1 MNSKLK
7 TSFASVIALS
17 LFGVAVP
24 ALAQNHSW
32 RWPLYVRVED
42 ANGVVT
48 TGQPRPAAW
57 NSAGEYQNYGPDNL
71 YLHPGHDL
79 RGNVGDPALIPTDS
93 TLERVFLDHT
103 SCEPQPDN
111 GWTGSSCRLWF
122 RAKEQNGRYLYY
134 VSHVDFSKSA
144 MAPGRHVA
152 TEIRQQVQDVEAAT
166 RAGTTLPESQRSVNA
181 GQMLS
186 TLAEFGEEWHHLHVG
201 IFDTQSQYRMQNT
214 ITFFE
219 QAPAGQNGESLVI
232 VDDEP
237 PVVADIALH
246 ADQSST
252 DALESGVCGAE
263 VRRAVDIKSNIFDT
277 FYTTGNFADFPRKND
292 LNPNTGI
299 RKADYT
305 IRRVADGSIRKSG
318 TWFDIAATPIL
329 CTPGTTTGR
338 GCLLAT
344 DPSPTISGFLDRMGL
359 EEGAPSPGLTVIE
372 QLFDI
377 GGSVSDYS
385 ASGNEKYI
393 HILTNENGVNGF
405 WDAAAE
411 DNGRY
416 EITVRAE
423 DFSGRTAARSMFVT
437 VHQPNTTLDTN
448 APGMGDAY
456 VRDRQGDVGAIPSN
470 AGGEPFWES
479 PDIFVVPLGT
489 QVDVNGAA
497 VQSQVT
503 ANSEYHVYVRVNND
517 GCREIS
523 GLRAQVRS
531 ANPSAIVTDWK
542 PIVTYDQNATTWS
555 VAPGQKQ
562 LLGPFYWKPTPEEAA
577 MDGHRCLLAAVSSDQ
592 DRAPEGNLEFDAPAS
607 NNVAQRNLRVT
618 GCLFQLPNP
627 TSANGTVDLRIVTD
641 APVESAN
648 NQVALVLPHI
658 PAWYAAWQGNPQF
671 TVTSDGTTMRV
682 QLHVRDV
689 TLPTVTLLSG
699 AVLDLTFDL
708 QLSTTTARKVSLEP
722 RFNNM
727 AQSGFTCFGSG
738 NEVPK

>member
-7 TSFASVIALS
+7 TSFAAVIAVA
-17 LFGVAVP
+17 LFGVSVP
-24 ALAQNHSW
+24 ALAQNHTW

-42 ANGVVT
+42 ANGVVS

-57 NSAGEYQNYGPDNL
+57 NTAGEYQNYGADSL

-79 RGNVGDPALIPTDS
+79 RGDAGDPALIPTDS
-93 TLERVFLDHT
+93 TLERVFLNHAD
-103 SCEPQPDN
+103 CKPQPDN

-122 RAKEQNGRYLYY
+122 RAKEQSGRYLYY
-134 VSHVDFSKSA
+134 VSHVDFSNSA
-144 MAPGRHVA
+144 MASGRAVS
-152 TEIRQQVQDVEAAT
+152 TEIRQQVQDVEAAG
-166 RAGTTLPESQRSVNA
+166 RAGVTLPEAQRSVSA
-181 GQMLS
+181 GQMLA
-186 TLAEFGEEWHHLHVG
+186 TLTSFPENWHHLHFGV
-201 IFDTQSQYRMQNT
+201 FDSQQQYRMQNT
-214 ITFFE
+214 IDFFE
-219 QAPAGQNGESLVI
+219 QAPTGQNGQSLVI

-237 PVVADIALH
+237 PVVVDIALH
-246 ADQSST
+246 EDTSST
-252 DALESGVCGAE
+252 DAVKPGTCGGE
-263 VRRAVDIKSNIFDT
+263 VWGAVDIKSNIFDT
-277 FYTTGNFADFPRKND
+277 FYTTGNFADFPRKNE

-329 CTPGTTTGR
+329 CTPATTTGR
-338 GCLLAT
+338 GCLLAS
-344 DPSPTISGFLDRMGL
+344 DPSPSISGFLDRMGL
-359 EEGAPSPGLTVIE
+359 ENGAPSPGLTVIE
-372 QLFDI
+372 QLFDLA
-377 GGSVSDYS
+377 SSKSDYS
-385 ASGNEKYI
+385 KSGDEKYV
-393 HILTNENGVNGF
+393 HILTNENGVNGS
-405 WDAAAE
+405 WNAAAE

-416 EITVRAE
+416 QITVRAE
-423 DFSGRTAARSMFVT
+423 DFSGRTGARSTFVT
-437 VHQPNTTLDTN
+437 VHDPMTTLDLN

-456 VRDRQGDVGAIPSN
+456 VRDRQGDAGAIPSN
-470 AGGEPFWES
+470 TGGEPFWES
-479 PDIFVVPLGT
+479 PDIFVVPMGT
-489 QVDVNGAA
+489 PVDVNGAA
-497 VQSQVT
+497 VQSQV
-503 ANSEYHVYVRVNND
+503 AADSEYDVYVRVNND
-517 GCREIS
+517 GCREIG

-542 PIVTYDQNATTWS
+542 PIVSYDQNVMTWS
-555 VAPGQKQ
+555 VGPGQKQ
-562 LLGPFYWKPTPEEAA
+562 LLGPFYWKPTAEEAA

-641 APVESAN
+641 APVESPN
-648 NQVALVLPHI
+648 NGVALVLPHI

-699 AVLDLTFDL
+699 AVLDLTFDI
-708 QLSTTTARKVSLEP
+708 QLSTTSSRKVSLEP

-738 NEVPK
+738 REVPR